1 MLQVRVGSK
10 VKVKLKLCLTILKIP
25 AYMHL

>member
-10 VKVKLKLCLTILKIP
+10 VRVRLKLLLTILKIP